1 MVNAPIG
8 FANWCECYLV
18 GQKAQCNLE
27 SMTCR
32 FDCGTLRCPIEV
44 IIILWY
50 DDENK
55 NAKERLD
62 PEVEPKMMI
71 LKSSTVTRRT
81 SSIVFSKL

>member
-1 MVNAPIG
+1 MPI
-8 FANWCECYLV
+8 
-18 GQKAQCNLE
+18 
-27 SMTCR
+27 M
-32 FDCGTLRCPIEV
+32 V

-62 PEVEPKMMI
+62 PEVEPKMII
-71 LKSSTVTRRT
+71 LKSSTVTRRI

>member
-1 MVNAPIG
+1 MNAPIG

-62 PEVEPKMMI
+62 PEVEPKLEHSEEFKI
-71 LKSSTVTRRT
+71 NYST
-81 SSIVFSKL
+81 SSSVIS